1 MSTRLE
7 ALPHRHVLTLPALP
21 SAVRTAR
28 ETAEQAMTE
37 WGVNPRHPTVGPAL
51 LILSELVTN
60 SVRHAAALSPKVT
73 VIYAAGEDCL
83 AFAVHDRHPYQP
95 PLYGAVTG
103 AGAGTGTGGLAT
115 VMELTLGLGGTAVVR
130 GDADGKGKSIWITL
144 PL

>member
-1 MSTRLE
+1 MGTHLA
-7 ALPHRHVLTLPALP
+7 ALPYRHVLTLPAMP

-28 ETAEQAMTE
+28 ETAELALRE
-37 WGVNPRHPTVGPAL
+37 WGISPRHPSIGPAL

-60 SVRHAAALSPKVT
+60 SIRHAVVLSPQVT
-73 VIYAAGEDCL
+73 VIFAASEDCL

-95 PLYGAVTG
+95 PLHGEATG
-103 AGAGTGTGGLAT
+103 NRRGGLAT

-130 GDADGKGKSIWITL
+130 SDADGKGKSIWITL

>member
-1 MSTRLE
+1 M
-7 ALPHRHVLTLPALP
+7 
-21 SAVRTAR
+21 
-28 ETAEQAMTE
+28 
-37 WGVNPRHPTVGPAL
+37 
-51 LILSELVTN
+51 
-60 SVRHAAALSPKVT
+60 LSPQVT

-95 PLYGAVTG
+95 PLYGAVTDT
-103 AGAGTGTGGLAT
+103 AGGGLAT